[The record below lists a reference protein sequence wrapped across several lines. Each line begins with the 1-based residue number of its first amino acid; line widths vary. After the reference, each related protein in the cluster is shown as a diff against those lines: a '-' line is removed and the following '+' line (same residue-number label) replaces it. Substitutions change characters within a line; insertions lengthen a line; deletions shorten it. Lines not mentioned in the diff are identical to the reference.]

1 MQPQS
6 RDLIEIM
13 VTWWDSLCD
22 WNAAVGGCV
31 LSRKDKLL
39 RWGGGAALRVRE
51 KLECIE
57 LCLEMN
63 DEQVESLWMSQAN
76 MCVYEFI
83 RSQGS
88 LPVPWWGHI
97 WNETSQEVVEST
109 SL

>member
-1 MQPQS
+1 M
-6 RDLIEIM
+6 
-13 VTWWDSLCD
+13 DSY
-22 WNAAVGGCV
+22 V
-31 LSRKDKLL
+31 LFRKDWPAK
-39 RWGGGAALRVRE
+39 WGGDDAIYVRE
-51 KLECIE
+51 QLECIE

-76 MCVYEFI
+76 MCVYGFI